1 MNAWFESLGPMAW
14 PLAVLSA
21 LNLALILER
30 LVFFIALDR
39 LTAGRRRNILELA
52 GRGRWSELRDYLD
65 TMAGMAA
72 QGIELLLSHRERT
85 HECVEDIA
93 GVWLTEQKRT
103 LHAHLRWL
111 ALVAV
116 ASPMLGLLG
125 TVLGMI
131 GAFQDLAAHTGPVTP
146 AVLANGLQQ
155 AMLTTAFGLI
165 IAIPALIACHGF
177 RIWAGAYLESLENL
191 LNRVHLAM
199 EGIVIEVPAGM
210 RTFKNSIRA
219 GVKEE
224 TA

>member
-1 MNAWFESLGPMAW
+1 MNAWFDALGPMAW

-30 LVFFIALDR
+30 LVFFVTLDR

-52 GRGRWSELRDYLD
+52 GRGRWSELRDCLD
-65 TMAGMAA
+65 TMTGMAA
-72 QGIELLLSHRERT
+72 QGVKLLLSHRERT
-85 HECVEDIA
+85 RESVEDIA
-93 GVWLTEQKRT
+93 AVWLTEQKRK

-116 ASPMLGLLG
+116 ASPLLGLLG

-131 GAFQDLAAHTGPVTP
+131 GAFQDFAAHTGPVTP

-155 AMLTTAFGLI
+155 AMLTTAFGLVI
-165 IAIPALIACHGF
+165 TIPALIACHAF

-199 EGIVIEVPAGM
+199 EGIVIEDLVGA
-210 RTFKNSIRA
+210 RTSKKMIRA
-219 GVKEE
+219 GLTEE
-224 TA
+224 AA